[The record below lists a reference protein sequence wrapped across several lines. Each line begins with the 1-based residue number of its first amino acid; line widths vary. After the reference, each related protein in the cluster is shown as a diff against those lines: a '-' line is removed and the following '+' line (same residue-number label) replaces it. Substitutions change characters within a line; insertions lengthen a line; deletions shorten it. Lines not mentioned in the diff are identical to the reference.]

1 MHRFNFFYFC
11 YMIMSAFIK
20 TFSSLLALLV
30 LFSTVSFTIEKHFC
44 GDVLVDVA
52 VFSEL
57 QKCDVE
63 SYELVLEKI
72 TNKPCC
78 KDEIDVLKGQDE
90 LKFSAFEE
98 IDFHQQIFLA
108 ILTFSYFNLCESL
121 QKETVPHN
129 DYSPPNLVSDIQVL
143 DQVFL
148 I

>member
-1 MHRFNFFYFC
+1 ME
-11 YMIMSAFIK
+11 ISQIIK
-20 TFSSLLALLV
+20 RDSSTAP
-30 LFSTVSFTIEKHFC
+30 F
-44 GDVLVDVA
+44 
-52 VFSEL
+52 
-57 QKCDVE
+57 
-63 SYELVLEKI
+63 VLEKI

-108 ILTFSYFNLCESL
+108 ILTFSYFNLCESF